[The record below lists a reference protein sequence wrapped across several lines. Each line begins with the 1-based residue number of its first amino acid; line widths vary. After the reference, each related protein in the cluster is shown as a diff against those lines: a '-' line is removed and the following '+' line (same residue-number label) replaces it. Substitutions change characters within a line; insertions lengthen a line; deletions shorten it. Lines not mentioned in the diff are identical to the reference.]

1 MAAASST
8 IMSNVSLPSNPMPGA
23 QAAIERNDL
32 FSKRS
37 MKQLGLFAGGACF
50 FGISSLITRR
60 SLVRRYQST
69 VPKFYQP
76 SNRQVEG
83 VNGAMEAF
91 DALTVATANV
101 LSVGMMTTGGALWA
115 FDISSLEDM
124 RTKIRGG
131 LGIDGSDG
139 RESKAEQEMEE
150 WLATVLARK
159 EEKAKSNRDKSKDR
173 D

>member
-8 IMSNVSLPSNPMPGA
+8 IMSNPTASASSTLSTAMA
-23 QAAIERNDL
+23 QERSDL

-37 MKQLGLFAGGACF
+37 MKQLGLFFGGACF

-60 SLVRRYQST
+60 SLVRRYQAT

-101 LSVGMMTTGGALWA
+101 LSVGMMTAGGALWA

-124 RTKIRGG
+124 RSKIRGG

>member
-1 MAAASST
+1 MALAQSPIMASTPPTCSPTSST
-8 IMSNVSLPSNPMPGA
+8 HV
-23 QAAIERNDL
+23 ERSDM

-37 MKQLGLFAGGACF
+37 MKQLGLFFGGAAF

-60 SLVRRYQST
+60 ALVRRYTST
-69 VPKFYQP
+69 IPKFYQP
-76 SNRQVEG
+76 SNRQVDG

-101 LSVGMMTTGGALWA
+101 LSVGMMTAGGALWA

-124 RTKIRGG
+124 RSKIRGG
-131 LGIDGSDG
+131 LGIDGTEG

-159 EEKAKSNRDKSKDR
+159 EEKAKAGRDKSKDR